1 MKDACEECGAT
12 VLSSNSRGFGEGSGF
27 TYAIILAESHAT
39 CHTWPEYG
47 LATFDIFTCGT
58 VDTKSIMKQF
68 LRKLEANGIILKRYE
83 EQLINR
89 GFIYNEY
96 DANQLNLNIA

>member
-1 MKDACEECGAT
+1 
-12 VLSSNSRGFGEGSGF
+12 
-27 TYAIILAESHAT
+27 
-39 CHTWPEYG
+39 
-47 LATFDIFTCGT
+47 
-58 VDTKSIMKQF
+58 MKQF
-68 LRKLEANGIILKRYE
+68 LRKLEASGISLKRYE

>member
-1 MKDACEECGAT
+1 
-12 VLSSNSRGFGEGSGF
+12 
-27 TYAIILAESHAT
+27 
-39 CHTWPEYG
+39 
-47 LATFDIFTCGT
+47 
-58 VDTKSIMKQF
+58 
-68 LRKLEANGIILKRYE
+68 LKRYE